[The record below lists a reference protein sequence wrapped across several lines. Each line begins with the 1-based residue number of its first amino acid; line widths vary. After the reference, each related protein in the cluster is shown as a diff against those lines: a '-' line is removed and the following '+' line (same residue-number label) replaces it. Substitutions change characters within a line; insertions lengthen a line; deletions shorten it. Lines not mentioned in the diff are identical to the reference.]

1 MLLLQLHRNPQI
13 PARLF
18 FKEAFFMT
26 ASMNASNEAKRFY
39 ITTPIYYPSAN
50 LHIGH
55 AYCTVMADTMTRYKR
70 MQGYETYFLTGSDE
84 HGQKIERVAK
94 AEGVTPIEY
103 TDKIVATFQ
112 ALWER
117 LLISNDDFIRTTQ
130 PRHMEVVQ
138 KIFTTIYEKGD
149 IYKSEYEG
157 HYCTPCETFFTERQ
171 LEDGNCPDCG
181 RPTELI
187 KEESYFFKMSKYQDQ
202 LLQYIED
209 HPDFIQPVAR
219 RNEMIN
225 FIKQGLE
232 DLCISRTTFDWGI
245 PVPINEKHVIY
256 VWFDALTNYI
266 SALGYGTDNDELY
279 QKFWPANIHLV
290 GKDIARF
297 HAIIWPCILM
307 AADLPLPKQVF
318 GHGWVLLNSGKMS
331 KSKGNVVDPN
341 VLLDKYGVDAIRYF
355 LLREIST
362 GSDGYYS
369 EEALVNRINID
380 LANDYGNLVSRSV
393 AMIDKY
399 FDGIVPAP
407 ADTPASEFDAE
418 LKALAETVGVDAAE
432 YLEKMDFPNALASIW
447 KLISRANKY
456 IDETAPWVLAK
467 DESKKAALGTVM
479 YNLMECI
486 RMSTILLAPF
496 MPLVPGKVAE
506 QTGQTLEGRTWADGC
521 TWGNV
526 ETGVKVNKK
535 EAIFPRI
542 DPKSLDLPKE
552 EVKAEAPKVEA
563 KKEPKQDAPK
573 EETPAEAKAEITY
586 DDFAKLDLRVVEVLE
601 CSKVEK
607 ADKLLQFKLK
617 MGDEIRTV
625 VSGIAKFYESPEELV
640 GKKLVLVANLAP
652 KKIRGI
658 VSHGML
664 LSAATDD
671 DSLLQVLQVT
681 HEDIPSGATVC

>member
-1 MLLLQLHRNPQI
+1 
-13 PARLF
+13 
-18 FKEAFFMT
+18 MT
-26 ASMNASNEAKRFY
+26 ASMNTADEAKRFY

-138 KIFTTIYEKGD
+138 KIFQTIYEKGD

-171 LEDGNCPDCG
+171 LVDGNCPDCG
-181 RPTELI
+181 RPVELI

-245 PVPINEKHVIY
+245 PVPINDKHVIY

-266 SALGYGTDNDELY
+266 SALGYMSENDELF
-279 QKFWPANIHLV
+279 QKFWPADIHLV

-307 AADLPLPKQVF
+307 AADLPLPKQEF
-318 GHGWVLLNSGKMS
+318 GHCWVLLNSGKMS

-399 FDGIVPAP
+399 FEGIVPAP
-407 ADTPASEFDAE
+407 AAEAASEFDAD
-418 LKALAETVGVDAAE
+418 LKALAETVGNDAAA

-467 DESKKAALGTVM
+467 DENKKAQLGTVL

-486 RMSTILLAPF
+486 RISTILLTPF

-506 QTGQTLEGRTWADGC
+506 QTGQQLEGRTWADGC

-526 ETGVKVNKK
+526 ETGVKVCKK
-535 EAIFPRI
+535 DAIFPRI
-542 DPKSLDLPKE
+542 DPKTLDLPKE
-552 EVKAEAPKVEA
+552 EAKAEKPAKESKKEVKQEA
-563 KKEPKQDAPK
+563 KKEEAPAS
-573 EETPAEAKAEITY
+573 EGKAEITY

-625 VSGIAKFYESPEELV
+625 VSGIAKFYENPEALI

-681 HEDIPSGATVC
+681 HEDIPSGSTVC

>member
-1 MLLLQLHRNPQI
+1 
-13 PARLF
+13 
-18 FKEAFFMT
+18 MT
-26 ASMNASNEAKRFY
+26 EEQKRFY

-94 AEGVTPIEY
+94 AQGVTPIEY

-112 ALWER
+112 DLWKR

-138 KIFTTIYEKGD
+138 QIFKTIYEKGD

-171 LEDGNCPDCG
+171 LVDGNCPDCG

-187 KEESYFFKMSKYQDQ
+187 KEESYFFKMSKYQDR

-209 HPDFIQPVAR
+209 HPDFIQPTAR
-219 RNEMIN
+219 RNEMIS

-245 PVPINEKHVIY
+245 PVPINDKHVIY

-266 SALGYGTDNDELY
+266 SALGYGTDHDELF

-307 AADLPLPKQVF
+307 AADLPLPKQIF

-369 EEALVNRINID
+369 EEALVKRINTD
-380 LANDYGNLVSRSV
+380 LANDFGNLVSRTV

-399 FDGIVPAP
+399 FEGAVPAP
-407 ADTPASEFDAE
+407 ADTPASQFDAE
-418 LKALAETVGVDAAE
+418 LKELALSVGNEAAAC
-432 YLEKMDFPNALASIW
+432 LEKMDFPNALAAIW

-467 DESKKAALGTVM
+467 DESQKSVLGTVL
-479 YNLMECI
+479 YNLMESI
-486 RMSTILLAPF
+486 RISTILLAPF

-506 QTGQTLEGRTWADGC
+506 QTGQALEGRAWADGC
-521 TWGNV
+521 VWGQV
-526 ETGVKVNKK
+526 ETGVKVCKK
-535 EAIFPRI
+535 DAIFPRI

-552 EVKAEAPKVEA
+552 DAKPEKTKEEKPAAKAEA
-563 KKEPKQDAPK
+563 KKEAKQTAEAP
-573 EETPAEAKAEITY
+573 AQAKAEITY

-671 DSLLQVLQVT
+671 DSLLEVLQVSKA
-681 HEDIPSGATVC
+681 EIPSGSTVC

>member
-1 MLLLQLHRNPQI
+1 MP
-13 PARLF
+13 
-18 FKEAFFMT
+18 EST
-26 ASMNASNEAKRFY
+26 NEPKRFY

-138 KIFTTIYEKGD
+138 KIFQTIYEKGD

-171 LEDGNCPDCG
+171 LVDGNCPDCG

-202 LLQYIED
+202 LLQYIDE

-245 PVPINEKHVIY
+245 PVPINDKHVIY

-266 SALGYGTDNDELY
+266 SALGYGTGNDDLY
-279 QKFWPANIHLV
+279 QKFWPADIHLV

-407 ADTPASEFDAE
+407 AATPASEFDAE
-418 LKALAETVGVDAAE
+418 LKALAETVGIDAAA

-447 KLISRANKY
+447 RLISRANKY

-467 DESKKAALGTVM
+467 DENKKADLGTVL

-506 QTGQTLEGRTWADGC
+506 QTGQQLEGRTWADGC

-526 ETGVKVNKK
+526 ETGVKVCKK

-552 EVKAEAPKVEA
+552 EVKAEAPKAEA
-563 KKEPKQDAPK
+563 KKETKK
-573 EETPAEAKAEITY
+573 EEKTEAKQEEPAEGKAEITY

-658 VSHGML
+658 MSHGML

>member
-1 MLLLQLHRNPQI
+1 MPESIQEP
-13 PARLF
+13 
-18 FKEAFFMT
+18 
-26 ASMNASNEAKRFY
+26 KRFY

-171 LEDGNCPDCG
+171 LQEGNCPDCG

-209 HPDFIQPVAR
+209 NPDFIQPVAR

-266 SALGYGTDNDELY
+266 SALGYGTDNDDLY

-307 AADLPLPKQVF
+307 AADLPLPKQIF

-362 GSDGYYS
+362 GADGYYS

-407 ADTPASEFDAE
+407 ASEPASEFDAD
-418 LKALAETVGVDAAE
+418 LKALAETVGVDAAA

-467 DESKKAALGTVM
+467 DESKKAALGTVL

-506 QTGQTLEGRTWADGC
+506 QTGQQLEGRTWAEGC

-526 ETGVKVNKK
+526 ETGVKVCKK
-535 EAIFPRI
+535 DSIFPRI

-552 EVKAEAPKVEA
+552 EVKAEAPKTEA
-563 KKEPKQDAPK
+563 KKEEKPAEAPVV
-573 EETPAEAKAEITY
+573 EAKAEITY

-681 HEDIPSGATVC
+681 HEDIPSGSTVC

>member
-1 MLLLQLHRNPQI
+1 MT
-13 PARLF
+13 
-18 FKEAFFMT
+18 EAAET
-26 ASMNASNEAKRFY
+26 KRFY

-138 KIFTTIYEKGD
+138 KIFQTIYEKGD

-171 LEDGNCPDCG
+171 LTDGNCPDCG
-181 RPTELI
+181 RPTEVI

-245 PVPINEKHVIY
+245 PVPVNDKHVIY

-266 SALGYGTDNDELY
+266 SALGYTSDNDELF

-399 FDGIVPAP
+399 FEGVVPSP
-407 ADTPASEFDAE
+407 AAAPASEFDAD
-418 LKALAETVGVDAAE
+418 LKALAETVGNDAAA

-467 DESKKAALGTVM
+467 DESKKADLGTVL

-486 RMSTILLAPF
+486 RISTILLAPF

-506 QTGQTLEGRTWADGC
+506 QTGQNLEGRTWADGC

-526 ETGVKVNKK
+526 ETGVKVCKK
-535 EAIFPRI
+535 DAIFPRI
-542 DPKSLDLPKE
+542 DPKSLDLPKVE
-552 EVKAEAPKVEA
+552 AKAEAPAKESKKEVKQEA
-563 KKEPKQDAPK
+563 KKED
-573 EETPAEAKAEITY
+573 TPAAEAKAEITY

-625 VSGIAKFYESPEELV
+625 VSGIAKFYENPEALI

-658 VSHGML
+658 MSHGML

-681 HEDIPSGATVC
+681 HEDIPSGSSVC

>member
-1 MLLLQLHRNPQI
+1 MP
-13 PARLF
+13 
-18 FKEAFFMT
+18 EST
-26 ASMNASNEAKRFY
+26 NEPKRFY

-138 KIFTTIYEKGD
+138 KIFQTIYEKGD

-171 LEDGNCPDCG
+171 LVDGNCPDCG

-202 LLQYIED
+202 LLQYIDE

-245 PVPINEKHVIY
+245 PVPINDKHVIY

-266 SALGYGTDNDELY
+266 SALGYGTDNDALY
-279 QKFWPANIHLV
+279 QKFWPADIHLV

-399 FDGIVPAP
+399 FNGIVPTP
-407 ADTPASEFDAE
+407 AATPASEFDAE
-418 LKALAETVGVDAAE
+418 LKALAETVGVDAAA

-447 KLISRANKY
+447 RLISRANKY

-467 DESKKAALGTVM
+467 DENKKADLGTVL

-506 QTGQTLEGRTWADGC
+506 QTGQQLEGRTWADGC

-526 ETGVKVNKK
+526 ETGVKVCKK

-552 EVKAEAPKVEA
+552 EVKTEAPKAEA
-563 KKEPKQDAPK
+563 KKEEKTEAKQ
-573 EETPAEAKAEITY
+573 EEPAEGKAEITY

-658 VSHGML
+658 MSHGML

>member
-1 MLLLQLHRNPQI
+1 MP
-13 PARLF
+13 
-18 FKEAFFMT
+18 EST
-26 ASMNASNEAKRFY
+26 NEPKRFY

-130 PRHMEVVQ
+130 PRHIEVVQ
-138 KIFTTIYEKGD
+138 NIFKTIYEKGD

-202 LLQYIED
+202 LLQYIEE

-245 PVPINEKHVIY
+245 PVPINDKHVIY

-552 EVKAEAPKVEA
+552 DVKAEAPVKEA
-563 KKEPKQDAPK
+563 KKEQKQEAPK

>member
-1 MLLLQLHRNPQI
+1 
-13 PARLF
+13 
-18 FKEAFFMT
+18 MT
-26 ASMNASNEAKRFY
+26 EEQKRFY

-94 AEGVTPIEY
+94 AQGVTPIQY

-112 ALWER
+112 DLWKR

-138 KIFTTIYEKGD
+138 QIFKTIYEKGD

-171 LEDGNCPDCG
+171 LVDGNCPDCG

-187 KEESYFFKMSKYQDQ
+187 KEESYFFKMSKYQDR

-209 HPDFIQPVAR
+209 HPDFIQPAAR
-219 RNEMIN
+219 RNEMIS

-245 PVPINEKHVIY
+245 PVPINDKHVIY

-266 SALGYGTDNDELY
+266 SALGYGTDHDELF

-307 AADLPLPKQVF
+307 AADLPLPKQIF

-369 EEALVNRINID
+369 EEALVKRINTD
-380 LANDYGNLVSRSV
+380 LANDLGNLVSRTV

-399 FDGIVPAP
+399 FEGIVPAP

-418 LKALAETVGVDAAE
+418 LKELALSVGNEAAAC
-432 YLEKMDFPNALASIW
+432 LEKMDFPNALAAIW

-467 DESKKAALGTVM
+467 DESQKAVLGTVL
-479 YNLMECI
+479 YNLMESI
-486 RMSTILLAPF
+486 RISTILLSPF

-506 QTGQTLEGRTWADGC
+506 QTGQTLEGRAWADGC
-521 TWGNV
+521 VWGQV
-526 ETGVKVNKK
+526 ETGVKVCKK
-535 EAIFPRI
+535 DAIFPRI

-552 EVKAEAPKVEA
+552 EAKPEKVKEEKPAAKAEA
-563 KKEPKQDAPK
+563 KKETKQTAEAP
-573 EETPAEAKAEITY
+573 AQAKAEITY

-617 MGDEIRTV
+617 MGDEVRTV

-671 DSLLQVLQVT
+671 DSLLEVLQVSKA
-681 HEDIPSGATVC
+681 EIPSGSTVC

>member
-1 MLLLQLHRNPQI
+1 MP
-13 PARLF
+13 
-18 FKEAFFMT
+18 EST
-26 ASMNASNEAKRFY
+26 NEPKRFY

-407 ADTPASEFDAE
+407 ADTSASEFDAE

-563 KKEPKQDAPK
+563 KKEPKQEAPK

>member
-1 MLLLQLHRNPQI
+1 
-13 PARLF
+13 
-18 FKEAFFMT
+18 MT
-26 ASMNASNEAKRFY
+26 EEQKRFY

-94 AEGVTPIEY
+94 AQGVTPIEY

-112 ALWER
+112 DLWKR

-138 KIFTTIYEKGD
+138 QIFKTIYEKGD

-171 LEDGNCPDCG
+171 LVDGNCPDCG

-187 KEESYFFKMSKYQDQ
+187 KEESYFFKMSKYQDR
-202 LLQYIED
+202 LLQYIEE
-209 HPDFIQPVAR
+209 HPDFIQPAAR
-219 RNEMIN
+219 RNEMIS

-245 PVPINEKHVIY
+245 PVPINDKHVIY

-266 SALGYGTDNDELY
+266 SALGYGTDHDELF

-307 AADLPLPKQVF
+307 AADLPLPKQIF

-369 EEALVNRINID
+369 EEALVKRINTD
-380 LANDYGNLVSRSV
+380 LANDFGNLVSRTV

-399 FDGIVPAP
+399 FEGAVPAP
-407 ADTPASEFDAE
+407 ADTPASQFDAE
-418 LKALAETVGVDAAE
+418 LKELALSVGNEAAAC
-432 YLEKMDFPNALASIW
+432 LEKMDFPNALAAIW

-467 DESKKAALGTVM
+467 DESQRAVLGTVL
-479 YNLMECI
+479 YNLMESI
-486 RMSTILLAPF
+486 RISTILLAPF

-506 QTGQTLEGRTWADGC
+506 QTGQTLEGRAWADGC
-521 TWGNV
+521 VWGQV
-526 ETGVKVNKK
+526 ETGVKVCKK
-535 EAIFPRI
+535 DAIFPRI

-552 EVKAEAPKVEA
+552 DAKPEKTKEEKPAAKAEA
-563 KKEPKQDAPK
+563 KKEAKQTAEAP
-573 EETPAEAKAEITY
+573 AQAKAEITY

-625 VSGIAKFYESPEELV
+625 VSGIAKFYENPEELV

-671 DSLLQVLQVT
+671 DSLLEVLQVSKA
-681 HEDIPSGATVC
+681 EIPSGSTVC

>member
-1 MLLLQLHRNPQI
+1 MP
-13 PARLF
+13 
-18 FKEAFFMT
+18 EST
-26 ASMNASNEAKRFY
+26 NEPKRFY

-138 KIFTTIYEKGD
+138 KIFQTIYEKGD

-171 LEDGNCPDCG
+171 LVEGNCPDCG

-202 LLQYIED
+202 LLQYIDE

-245 PVPINEKHVIY
+245 PVPINDKHVIY

-266 SALGYGTDNDELY
+266 SALGYGTDNDDLY
-279 QKFWPANIHLV
+279 QKFWPADIHLV

-407 ADTPASEFDAE
+407 AATPASEFDAE
-418 LKALAETVGVDAAE
+418 LKALAETVGVDAAA

-447 KLISRANKY
+447 RLISRANKY

-467 DESKKAALGTVM
+467 DENKKADLGTVL

-506 QTGQTLEGRTWADGC
+506 QTGQQLEGRTWADGC

-526 ETGVKVNKK
+526 ETGVKVCKK

-552 EVKAEAPKVEA
+552 EVKTEAPKAETKKETKKEEKTEA
-563 KKEPKQDAPK
+563 KQ
-573 EETPAEAKAEITY
+573 EEPAEGKAEITY

-658 VSHGML
+658 MSHGML

>member
-1 MLLLQLHRNPQI
+1 
-13 PARLF
+13 
-18 FKEAFFMT
+18 MT
-26 ASMNASNEAKRFY
+26 EEQKRFY

-94 AEGVTPIEY
+94 AQGVTPIEY

-112 ALWER
+112 DLWKR

-138 KIFTTIYEKGD
+138 QIFKTIYEKGD

-171 LEDGNCPDCG
+171 LVDGNCPDCG

-187 KEESYFFKMSKYQDQ
+187 KEESYFFKMSKYQDR
-202 LLQYIED
+202 LLQYIEE
-209 HPDFIQPVAR
+209 HPDFIQPAAR
-219 RNEMIN
+219 RNEMIS

-245 PVPINEKHVIY
+245 PVPINDKHVIY

-266 SALGYGTDNDELY
+266 SALGYGTDHDELF

-307 AADLPLPKQVF
+307 AADLPLPKQIF

-369 EEALVNRINID
+369 EEALVKRINTD
-380 LANDYGNLVSRSV
+380 LANDFGNLVSRTV

-399 FDGIVPAP
+399 FEGAVPAP
-407 ADTPASEFDAE
+407 ADTPASQFDAE
-418 LKALAETVGVDAAE
+418 LKELALSVGNEAAAC
-432 YLEKMDFPNALASIW
+432 LEKMDFPNALAAIW

-467 DESKKAALGTVM
+467 DESQRAVLGTVL
-479 YNLMECI
+479 YNLMESI
-486 RMSTILLAPF
+486 RISTILLAPF

-506 QTGQTLEGRTWADGC
+506 QTGQTLEGRAWADGC
-521 TWGNV
+521 VWGQV
-526 ETGVKVNKK
+526 ETGVKVCKK
-535 EAIFPRI
+535 DAIFPRI

-552 EVKAEAPKVEA
+552 DTKPEKAKEEKPAAKAEA
-563 KKEPKQDAPK
+563 KKEAKQTAEAP
-573 EETPAEAKAEITY
+573 AQAKAEITY

-625 VSGIAKFYESPEELV
+625 VSGIAKFYENPEELV

-671 DSLLQVLQVT
+671 DSLLEVLQVSKA
-681 HEDIPSGATVC
+681 EIPSGSTVC

>member
-1 MLLLQLHRNPQI
+1 MP
-13 PARLF
+13 
-18 FKEAFFMT
+18 EST
-26 ASMNASNEAKRFY
+26 NEPKRFY

-407 ADTPASEFDAE
+407 ASEFDAE

-563 KKEPKQDAPK
+563 KKEPKQEAPK

>member
-1 MLLLQLHRNPQI
+1 MP
-13 PARLF
+13 
-18 FKEAFFMT
+18 EST
-26 ASMNASNEAKRFY
+26 NEPKRFY

-542 DPKSLDLPKE
+542 DPKSLDLPKDD
-552 EVKAEAPKVEA
+552 VKAEAPKVEA

>member
-1 MLLLQLHRNPQI
+1 MT
-13 PARLF
+13 
-18 FKEAFFMT
+18 EAAET
-26 ASMNASNEAKRFY
+26 KRFY

-138 KIFTTIYEKGD
+138 KIFQTIYEKGD

-171 LEDGNCPDCG
+171 LTDGNCPDCG
-181 RPTELI
+181 RPTEVI

-245 PVPINEKHVIY
+245 PVPVNDKHVIY

-266 SALGYGTDNDELY
+266 SALGYTSDNDELF

-399 FDGIVPAP
+399 FEGVVPSP
-407 ADTPASEFDAE
+407 AAAPASEFDAD
-418 LKALAETVGVDAAE
+418 LKALAETVGNDAAA

-467 DESKKAALGTVM
+467 DESKKADLGTVL

-486 RMSTILLAPF
+486 RISTILLAPF

-506 QTGQTLEGRTWADGC
+506 QTGQNLEGRTWADGC

-526 ETGVKVNKK
+526 ETGVKVCKK
-535 EAIFPRI
+535 DAIFPRI

-552 EVKAEAPKVEA
+552 EAKAEAPAKESKKEVKQEA
-563 KKEPKQDAPK
+563 KKED
-573 EETPAEAKAEITY
+573 TPAAEAKAEITY

-625 VSGIAKFYESPEELV
+625 VSGIAKFYENPEALI

-658 VSHGML
+658 MSHGML

-681 HEDIPSGATVC
+681 HEDIPSGSSVC

>member
-1 MLLLQLHRNPQI
+1 
-13 PARLF
+13 
-18 FKEAFFMT
+18 MT
-26 ASMNASNEAKRFY
+26 ESAEAKRFY

-138 KIFTTIYEKGD
+138 KIFQTIYDKGD

-171 LEDGNCPDCG
+171 LVDGNCPDCG

-245 PVPINEKHVIY
+245 PVPINDKHVIY

-266 SALGYGTDNDELY
+266 SALGYMSENDELF
-279 QKFWPANIHLV
+279 QKFWPADIHLV

-399 FDGIVPAP
+399 FGGIVPAP
-407 ADTPASEFDAE
+407 AAAPASEFDAD
-418 LKALAETVGVDAAE
+418 LKALAESVGNEAAT

-447 KLISRANKY
+447 KLIGRANKY

-467 DESKKAALGTVM
+467 DESKKADLGTVL

-486 RMSTILLAPF
+486 RISTILLTPF

-526 ETGVKVNKK
+526 ETGVKVCKK

-552 EVKAEAPKVEA
+552 DAKAEQPAKESKKEA
-563 KKEPKQDAPK
+563 KQEGKK
-573 EETPAEAKAEITY
+573 EEAPAAEGKAEITY

-625 VSGIAKFYESPEELV
+625 VSGIAKFYENPEALI

-681 HEDIPSGATVC
+681 HEDIPSGSTVC

>member
-1 MLLLQLHRNPQI
+1 
-13 PARLF
+13 
-18 FKEAFFMT
+18 MT
-26 ASMNASNEAKRFY
+26 ASMNTADEAKRFY

-138 KIFTTIYEKGD
+138 KIFQTIYEKGD

-171 LEDGNCPDCG
+171 LVDGNCPDCG
-181 RPTELI
+181 RPVELI

-245 PVPINEKHVIY
+245 PVPINDKHVIY

-266 SALGYGTDNDELY
+266 SALGYMSENDELF
-279 QKFWPANIHLV
+279 QKFWPADIHLV

-399 FDGIVPAP
+399 FEGIVPAP
-407 ADTPASEFDAE
+407 AAEAASEFDAD
-418 LKALAETVGVDAAE
+418 LKALAETVGNDAAA

-467 DESKKAALGTVM
+467 DENKKAQLGTVL

-486 RMSTILLAPF
+486 RISTILLTPF

-506 QTGQTLEGRTWADGC
+506 QTGQQLEGRTWADGC

-526 ETGVKVNKK
+526 ETGVKVCKK
-535 EAIFPRI
+535 DAIFPRI
-542 DPKSLDLPKE
+542 DPKTLDLPKE
-552 EVKAEAPKVEA
+552 EAKAEKPAKESKKEVKQEA
-563 KKEPKQDAPK
+563 KKEEAPAS
-573 EETPAEAKAEITY
+573 ECKAEITY

-625 VSGIAKFYESPEELV
+625 VSGIAKFYENPEALI

-681 HEDIPSGATVC
+681 HEDIPSGSTVC

>member
-1 MLLLQLHRNPQI
+1 MP
-13 PARLF
+13 
-18 FKEAFFMT
+18 EST
-26 ASMNASNEAKRFY
+26 NEPKRFY

-138 KIFTTIYEKGD
+138 KIFQTIYEKGD

-171 LEDGNCPDCG
+171 LVEGNCPDCG

-245 PVPINEKHVIY
+245 PVPINDKHVIY

-266 SALGYGTDNDELY
+266 SALGYGTDNDDLY
-279 QKFWPANIHLV
+279 QKFWPADIHLV

-407 ADTPASEFDAE
+407 AAAPASEFDAE
-418 LKALAETVGVDAAE
+418 LKTLAETVGIDAAA

-447 KLISRANKY
+447 RLISRANKY

-467 DESKKAALGTVM
+467 DESKKADLGTVL

-506 QTGQTLEGRTWADGC
+506 QTGQHLEGCTWADGC

-526 ETGVKVNKK
+526 ETGVKVCKK

-552 EVKAEAPKVEA
+552 EVKAEAPKAEA
-563 KKEPKQDAPK
+563 KKETKK
-573 EETPAEAKAEITY
+573 EEKPEETAEGKAEITY

-681 HEDIPSGATVC
+681 HDDIPSGATVC

>member
-1 MLLLQLHRNPQI
+1 
-13 PARLF
+13 
-18 FKEAFFMT
+18 
-26 ASMNASNEAKRFY
+26 MNMSDKKTFY

-103 TDKIVATFQ
+103 TDRIVATFQ
-112 ALWER
+112 ELWKR
-117 LLISNDDFIRTTQ
+117 LLISNDDFIRTTE

-138 KIFTTIYEKGD
+138 QIFKTIYDKGD
-149 IYKSEYEG
+149 IYKSEYAG
-157 HYCTPCETFFTERQ
+157 YYCTPCETFFTERQ
-171 LEDGNCPDCG
+171 LTEGNCCPDCG
-181 RPTELI
+181 RPTELL
-187 KEESYFFKMSKYQDQ
+187 KEESYFFKMSKYQDR
-202 LLQYIED
+202 LLQYIDE
-209 HPDFIQPVAR
+209 HPDFIQPVSR

-245 PVPINEKHVIY
+245 PVPIDDKHVIY

-266 SALGYGTDNDELY
+266 SALGYGTDHDELF
-279 QKFWPANIHLV
+279 QKFWPADVHLV

-297 HAIIWPCILM
+297 HAVIWPCILM
-307 AADLPLPKQVF
+307 AAGLPLPKQVF
-318 GHGWVLLNSGKMS
+318 GHGWVLLEGGKMS

-341 VLLDKYGVDAIRYF
+341 VLIDKYGVDAIRYF

-369 EEALVNRINID
+369 EEALVKRINTD
-380 LANDYGNLVSRSV
+380 LANDYGNLLSRSV

-399 FDGIVPAP
+399 FGGIVPAP
-407 ADTPASEFDAE
+407 GASEALDDE
-418 LKALAETVGVDAAE
+418 LRTLALSIGDDAAAC
-432 YLEKMDFPNALASIW
+432 LDKLDFPGALSVIW
-447 KLISRANKY
+447 QLVSRANKY

-467 DESKKAALGTVM
+467 DEAQKERLGTVL
-479 YNLMECI
+479 YNLLEALRI
-486 RMSTILLAPF
+486 ATIFIAPF
-496 MPLVPGKVAE
+496 MPLVPGKVSE
-506 QTGQTLEGRTWADGC
+506 QIGYDLTGCTWADGSQ
-521 TWGNV
+521 WGV
-526 ETGVKVNKK
+526 IAPGTKVCKK
-535 EAIFPRI
+535 DAIFPRI
-542 DPKSLDLPKE
+542 DPKSLELPAAPAAKE
-552 EVKAEAPKVEA
+552 PAPKAAEPAPVEAPAA
-563 KKEPKQDAPK
+563 KP
-573 EETPAEAKAEITY
+573 EITY

-601 CSKVEK
+601 CTKVEK

-617 MGDEIRTV
+617 MGEEIRTV
-625 VSGIAKFYESPEELV
+625 VSGIAKFYDDPASLV
-640 GKKLVLVANLAP
+640 GKKLILVANLKP

-664 LSAATDD
+664 LSAAADD
-671 DSLLQVLQVT
+671 DSILEVLQAT
-681 HEDIPSGATVC
+681 REGIEDGFSVQ

>member
-1 MLLLQLHRNPQI
+1 
-13 PARLF
+13 
-18 FKEAFFMT
+18 
-26 ASMNASNEAKRFY
+26 MNMSDKKTFY

-103 TDKIVATFQ
+103 TDRIVATFQ
-112 ALWER
+112 ELWKR
-117 LLISNDDFIRTTQ
+117 LLISNDDFIRTTE

-138 KIFTTIYEKGD
+138 QIFKTIYDKGD
-149 IYKSEYEG
+149 IYKSEYAG
-157 HYCTPCETFFTERQ
+157 YYCTPCETFFTERQ
-171 LEDGNCPDCG
+171 LTEGNCCPDCG
-181 RPTELI
+181 RPTELL
-187 KEESYFFKMSKYQDQ
+187 KEESYFFKMSKYQDR
-202 LLQYIED
+202 LLQYIDE
-209 HPDFIQPVAR
+209 HPDFIQPVSR

-245 PVPINEKHVIY
+245 PVPIDDKHVIY

-266 SALGYGTDNDELY
+266 SALGYGTDHDELF
-279 QKFWPANIHLV
+279 QKFWPADVHLV

-297 HAIIWPCILM
+297 HAVIWPCILM
-307 AADLPLPKQVF
+307 AAGLPLPKQVF
-318 GHGWVLLNSGKMS
+318 GHGWVLLEGGKMS

-341 VLLDKYGVDAIRYF
+341 VLIDKYGVDAIRYF

-369 EEALVNRINID
+369 EEALVKRINTD
-380 LANDYGNLVSRSV
+380 LANDYGNLLSRSV

-399 FDGIVPAP
+399 FGGIVPAP
-407 ADTPASEFDAE
+407 GASEALDDE
-418 LKALAETVGVDAAE
+418 LRTLALSIGDDAAAC
-432 YLEKMDFPNALASIW
+432 LDKLDFPGALSVIW
-447 KLISRANKY
+447 QLVSRANKY

-467 DESKKAALGTVM
+467 DDAQKERLGTVL
-479 YNLMECI
+479 YNLLEALRI
-486 RMSTILLAPF
+486 ATIFIAPF
-496 MPLVPGKVAE
+496 MPLVPGKVSE
-506 QTGQTLEGRTWADGC
+506 QIGYDLTGCTWADGSQ
-521 TWGNV
+521 WGV
-526 ETGVKVNKK
+526 IAPGTKVCKK
-535 EAIFPRI
+535 DAIFPRI
-542 DPKSLDLPKE
+542 DPKSLELPAAPAAKE
-552 EVKAEAPKVEA
+552 PAPKAAEPAPAEAPAA
-563 KKEPKQDAPK
+563 KP
-573 EETPAEAKAEITY
+573 EITY

-601 CSKVEK
+601 CTKVEK

-617 MGDEIRTV
+617 MGEEIRTV
-625 VSGIAKFYESPEELV
+625 VSGIAKFYEDPASLV
-640 GKKLVLVANLAP
+640 GKKLILVANLKP

-664 LSAATDD
+664 LSAAADD
-671 DSLLQVLQVT
+671 DSILEVLQAT
-681 HEDIPSGATVC
+681 REGIEDGFSVQ

>member
-1 MLLLQLHRNPQI
+1 MTTEAQNP
-13 PARLF
+13 
-18 FKEAFFMT
+18 
-26 ASMNASNEAKRFY
+26 KRFY
-39 ITTPIYYPSAN
+39 ITTPIYYPSAK

-84 HGQKIERVAK
+84 HGQKIQRVAK
-94 AEGVTPIEY
+94 AEGVTPIQY
-103 TDKIVATFQ
+103 TDKIVASFQ
-112 ALWER
+112 ALWKR

-138 KIFTTIYEKGD
+138 QIFKKIYDQGD

-157 HYCTPCETFFTERQ
+157 YYCTPCETFFTERQ

-187 KEESYFFKMSKYQDQ
+187 KEESYFFKMSKYQDR

-209 HPDFIQPVAR
+209 NPDFIQPVAR
-219 RNEMIN
+219 RNEMIQ
-225 FIKQGLE
+225 FIKQGLD

-245 PVPINEKHVIY
+245 PVPIDDKHVIY

-266 SALGYGTDNDELY
+266 SALGYGTDHDELF

-307 AADLPLPKQVF
+307 AAGLPLPKQIF

-362 GSDGYYS
+362 GADGYYS
-369 EEALVNRINID
+369 EEALVNRINTD
-380 LANDYGNLVSRSV
+380 LANDFGNLVSRSV

-399 FDGIVPAP
+399 FDGIIPAP
-407 ADTPASEFDAE
+407 AATPASEFDAD
-418 LKALAETVGVDAAE
+418 LKALGESVGNEAAD

-456 IDETAPWVLAK
+456 IDETAPWILAK
-467 DESKKAALGTVM
+467 DESKKEVLGTVL
-479 YNLMECI
+479 YNLIESI
-486 RMSTILLAPF
+486 RISTVLLAPF
-496 MPLVPGKVAE
+496 MPLVPGKVSE
-506 QTGQTLEGRTWADGC
+506 QIGQNLEGKTWADGC
-521 TWGNV
+521 TWGLT
-526 ETGVKVNKK
+526 ETGVKVCKK
-535 EAIFPRI
+535 DAIFPRI
-542 DPKSLDLPKE
+542 DPKSLDLTKE
-552 EVKAEAPKVEA
+552 KQED
-563 KKEPKQDAPK
+563 KKENKKDSKKAAPTKEDAK
-573 EETPAEAKAEITY
+573 EQITY

-601 CSKVEK
+601 CNKVEK
-607 ADKLLQFKLK
+607 ADRLLQFKLK

-625 VSGIAKFYESPEELV
+625 VSGIAKFYENPQDLV

-658 VSHGML
+658 ESHGML

-671 DSLLQVLQVT
+671 DSLLEVLQVGK
-681 HEDIPSGATVC
+681 EDIPSGSTVC

>member
-1 MLLLQLHRNPQI
+1 
-13 PARLF
+13 
-18 FKEAFFMT
+18 MT
-26 ASMNASNEAKRFY
+26 ESAETKRFY

-138 KIFTTIYEKGD
+138 KIFQTIYEKGD

-171 LEDGNCPDCG
+171 LVDGNCPDCG
-181 RPTELI
+181 RPTEVI

-245 PVPINEKHVIY
+245 PVPINDKHVIY

-266 SALGYGTDNDELY
+266 SALGYTTDNDELF
-279 QKFWPANIHLV
+279 QKFWPADIHLV

-407 ADTPASEFDAE
+407 AAAPASEFDAE
-418 LKALAETVGVDAAE
+418 LKALAETVGVDAAA

-447 KLISRANKY
+447 RLISRANKY

-467 DESKKAALGTVM
+467 DENKKADLGTVL

-506 QTGQTLEGRTWADGC
+506 QTGQQLEGRTWADGC

-526 ETGVKVNKK
+526 ETGVKVCKK

-552 EVKAEAPKVEA
+552 EVKAEAPKAEA
-563 KKEPKQDAPK
+563 KKETKK
-573 EETPAEAKAEITY
+573 EEKTEAKQEEPAEGKAEITY

-658 VSHGML
+658 MSHGML

>member
-1 MLLLQLHRNPQI
+1 MP
-13 PARLF
+13 
-18 FKEAFFMT
+18 EST
-26 ASMNASNEAKRFY
+26 NEPKRFY

-138 KIFTTIYEKGD
+138 KIFQTIYEKGD

-171 LEDGNCPDCG
+171 LVDGNCPDCG

-202 LLQYIED
+202 LLQYIDE

-245 PVPINEKHVIY
+245 PVPINDKHVIY

-266 SALGYGTDNDELY
+266 SALGYGTDNDDLY
-279 QKFWPANIHLV
+279 QKFWPADIHLV

-407 ADTPASEFDAE
+407 AATPASEFDAE
-418 LKALAETVGVDAAE
+418 LKALAETVGVDAAA

-447 KLISRANKY
+447 RLISRANKY

-467 DESKKAALGTVM
+467 DENKKADLGTVL

-506 QTGQTLEGRTWADGC
+506 QTGQQLEGRTWADGC

-526 ETGVKVNKK
+526 ETGVKVCKK

-552 EVKAEAPKVEA
+552 EVKAEAPKAEA
-563 KKEPKQDAPK
+563 KKETKK
-573 EETPAEAKAEITY
+573 EEKTEAKQEEPAEGKAEITY

-658 VSHGML
+658 MSHGML

>member
-1 MLLLQLHRNPQI
+1 
-13 PARLF
+13 
-18 FKEAFFMT
+18 MT
-26 ASMNASNEAKRFY
+26 ETTTEPKRFY
-39 ITTPIYYPSAN
+39 ITTPIYYPSAK

-103 TDKIVATFQ
+103 TDKIVSTFQ
-112 ALWER
+112 ALWQR

-130 PRHMEVVQ
+130 PRHMDVVQ
-138 KIFTTIYEKGD
+138 KIFKTIYDKGD

-157 HYCTPCETFFTERQ
+157 YYCTPCETFFTERQ
-171 LEDGNCPDCG
+171 LVDDHCCPDCG

-187 KEESYFFKMSKYQDQ
+187 KEESYFFKMSKYQNQ
-202 LLQYIED
+202 LLQYIET
-209 HPDFIQPVAR
+209 HPDFIQPVTR

-245 PVPINEKHVIY
+245 PVPIDDKHVIY

-266 SALGYGTDNDELY
+266 SALGYGTDHDDLY
-279 QKFWPANIHLV
+279 QKFWPADIHLV

-307 AADLPLPKQVF
+307 AAGLPLPKQIF

-369 EEALVNRINID
+369 EESLVKRINTD
-380 LANDYGNLVSRSV
+380 LANDFGNLVSRTV

-399 FDGIVPAP
+399 FDGIIPSA
-407 ADTPASEFDAE
+407 TISASEFDAE
-418 LKALAETVGVDAAE
+418 LKSLGETVGNEAATC
-432 YLEKMDFPNALASIW
+432 LEKMDFPNALSAIW

-467 DESKKAALGTVM
+467 DENKKPQLGTVL

-486 RMSTILLAPF
+486 RISTILLSPF
-496 MPLVPGKVAE
+496 MPLVPGKVSE
-506 QTGQTLEGRTWADGC
+506 QTAQTFENCTWADGC
-521 TWGNV
+521 VWGK
-526 ETGVKVNKK
+526 TISGLKVCKK

-552 EVKAEAPKVEA
+552 VSQEESKA
-563 KKEPKQDAPK
+563 KKTVKVDIKQPTAQP
-573 EETPAEAKAEITY
+573 ETAEKAEITY
-586 DDFAKLDLRVVEVLE
+586 EDFSKLDLRVVEVLD

-617 MGDEIRTV
+617 MGDEVRTV
-625 VSGIAKFYESPEELV
+625 VSGIAKFYDDPAALI

-671 DSLLQVLQVT
+671 DSLLEVLQINKA
-681 HEDIPSGATVC
+681 DIPSGSTVC

>member
-1 MLLLQLHRNPQI
+1 MP
-13 PARLF
+13 
-18 FKEAFFMT
+18 EST
-26 ASMNASNEAKRFY
+26 NEPKRFY

-331 KSKGNVVDPN
+331 KSIGNVVSPDELVEKYGCDSLRMYELFVGPPELDCDWDDSGIDGVFRFLN
-341 VLLDKYGVDAIRYF
+341 RVWKMVYNNKDAGKAASKEEEFIVNKMILDVTNRIESLAMNTIVSTLMESTNKLLDVAKKEGGLSKATLDTMAVMLAPFAPHIAEELWKELGY
-355 LLREIST
+355 E
-362 GSDGYYS
+362 GSVFAAGW
-369 EEALVNRINID
+369 
-380 LANDYGNLVSRSV
+380 
-393 AMIDKY
+393 
-399 FDGIVPAP
+399 P
-407 ADTPASEFDAE
+407 
-418 LKALAETVGVDAAE
+418 KA
-432 YLEKMDFPNALASIW
+432 
-447 KLISRANKY
+447 
-456 IDETAPWVLAK
+456 
-467 DESKKAALGTVM
+467 DESKLVQDTVEIAVQIGGKLRGTMEISKDAAKEDVLAQAKEVLASKIEGKTVVKEI
-479 YNLMECI
+479 Y
-486 RMSTILLAPF
+486 
-496 MPLVPGKVAE
+496 VPGKIVN
-506 QTGQTLEGRTWADGC
+506 LI
-521 TWGNV
+521 
-526 ETGVKVNKK
+526 VK
-535 EAIFPRI
+535 
-542 DPKSLDLPKE
+542 
-552 EVKAEAPKVEA
+552 
-563 KKEPKQDAPK
+563 
-573 EETPAEAKAEITY
+573 
-586 DDFAKLDLRVVEVLE
+586 
-601 CSKVEK
+601 
-607 ADKLLQFKLK
+607 
-617 MGDEIRTV
+617 
-625 VSGIAKFYESPEELV
+625 
-640 GKKLVLVANLAP
+640 
-652 KKIRGI
+652 
-658 VSHGML
+658 
-664 LSAATDD
+664 
-671 DSLLQVLQVT
+671 
-681 HEDIPSGATVC
+681 